1 VFLLKEPELNILVF
15 GGSRGIGRAISAGLA
30 QHRGNVFINYFG
42 PEDEALESKRLV
54 EEAGATAHLI
64 PGDISTPEGAASV
77 VAAVAARTNRID
89 VLVHCAVLTVSGP
102 ILQAVPAQFRRAV
115 EVNAMSLLYAVQS
128 ALPLLGSGSSVVYL
142 SSRGA
147 RLALKDY
154 ASVGAPKAMAE
165 AFVRYM
171 AVELAQIGA
180 RANAISPTAQDTA
193 AFRDIFP
200 TDAEARLTEAAR
212 KSPSGRAVG
221 FDDIVDVVKFLA
233 SPAASMVQGQVIVL
247 DGGSTLVG

>member
-1 VFLLKEPELNILVF
+1 MSVLVL
-15 GGSRGIGRAISAGLA
+15 GGSRGIGRAIAVGLA
-30 QHRGNVFINYFG
+30 GPGVEVFINYFG
-42 PEDEALESKRLV
+42 PDDEAKESKRLV
-54 EEAGATAHLI
+54 EEQGGRAVLV
-64 PGDISTPEGAASV
+64 PGDISTPEGAAAIIAR
-77 VAAVAARTNRID
+77 VAAETDQID
-89 VLVHCAVLTVSGP
+89 TLVHCAVLTVSGP
-102 ILQAVPAQFRRAV
+102 ILGADPVKFRQAV

-128 ALPLLGSGSSVVYL
+128 ALPLLGAGSSVIYL

-171 AVELAQIGA
+171 AVELARIGA
-180 RANAISPTAQDTA
+180 RANVVSPTAQDTA

-200 TDAEARLTEAAR
+200 NDAEARLAEAAK
-212 KSPSGRAVG
+212 KSPSARAVG
-221 FDDIVDVVKFLA
+221 LDDIVDVVRFLA

>member
-1 VFLLKEPELNILVF
+1 MSVLVL
-15 GGSRGIGRAISAGLA
+15 GGSRGIGRAIAVGLA
-30 QHRGNVFINYFG
+30 GPGVDVFINYFG
-42 PEDEALESKRLV
+42 PDEEAEESALLV
-54 EEAGATAHLI
+54 EKHGGRPVLV
-64 PGDISTPEGAASV
+64 PGDISTPEGAAAV
-77 VAAVAARTNRID
+77 VARVAAETDHID
-89 VLVHCAVLTVSGP
+89 TLVHCAVLTVSGP
-102 ILQAVPAQFRRAV
+102 ILDSNPAKFRQAV

-128 ALPLLGSGSSVVYL
+128 ALPLLGAGSSVIYL

-165 AFVRYM
+165 AFIRYM
-171 AVELAQIGA
+171 SVELARMGA
-180 RANAISPTAQDTA
+180 RANVVSPTAQDTA

-200 TDAEARLTEAAR
+200 DDAEARLAEAVK

-221 FDDIVDVVKFLA
+221 LDDIVEVVRFLA

>member
-1 VFLLKEPELNILVF
+1 MSVLVF
-15 GGSRGIGRAISAGLA
+15 GGSRGIGRAISVGLA
-30 QHRGNVFINYFG
+30 APGVDVFINYFG
-42 PEDEALESKRLV
+42 PDEEAEEAKRLV
-54 EEAGATAHLI
+54 EEEGARAVLV
-64 PGDISTPEGAASV
+64 PGDISTPEGASSV
-77 VAAVAARTNRID
+77 VAKVASETERID

-102 ILQAVPAQFRRAV
+102 ILNADPVTFRKAVD
-115 EVNAMSLLYAVQS
+115 VNAMSLLYAVQS

-142 SSRGA
+142 SSRGS
-147 RLALKDY
+147 RIALKDY

-165 AFVRYM
+165 AFVRYL
-171 AVELAQIGA
+171 AVELAPLGA
-180 RANAISPTAQDTA
+180 RANVVSPTAQDTA

-200 TDAEARLTEAAR
+200 DDAEARLAQAAK

-221 FDDIVDVVKFLA
+221 LDDIVDVVRFLA

>member
-1 VFLLKEPELNILVF
+1 MNVLVF
-15 GGSRGIGRAISAGLA
+15 GGSRGIGRAVSAGLA
-30 QHRGNVFINYFG
+30 EPGGAVFINYFG

-54 EEAGATAHLI
+54 EATGARAHLI
-64 PGDISTPEGAASV
+64 PGDISTPEGAAEV
-77 VAAVAARTNRID
+77 VAAVAAETDRVD
-89 VLVHCAVLTVSGP
+89 VLVHCAVLTVPGP
-102 ILQAVPAQFRRAV
+102 ILSALPAKFRHAV

-128 ALPLLGSGSSVVYL
+128 ALPLLGDGSSVVYL

-147 RLALKDY
+147 RIALKDY

-165 AFVRYM
+165 AFIRYM

-180 RANAISPTAQDTA
+180 RANVVSPTAQDTA

-200 TDAEARLTEAAR
+200 EDAEARLTEAAR
-212 KSPSGRAVG
+212 RSPSGRAVG
-221 FDDIVDVVKFLA
+221 FDDIVDVVRFLA
-233 SPAASMVQGQVIVL
+233 SPGASMVQGQVIVL